1 MKSMPCPFAS
11 DWQHHSYICFWTFW
25 VRSLTMC
32 SHARRRP
39 LTCKAVEKQKR
50 VPNAIKN
57 SSRLVTGAAASQI
70 IHFLLAGLT
79 LAACSK
85 VLLIKSCGGLSH
97 GGWRS
102 RYHCN
107 RESAAQDGPNDFP
120 PLLASSVFGL
130 IKTWCTSNWIS
141 DHAAGIDEFSKNN
154 FVLKCVDP
162 YLKTSIY
169 GSVDNTK
176 R

>member
-1 MKSMPCPFAS
+1 
-11 DWQHHSYICFWTFW
+11 
-25 VRSLTMC
+25 MC

-70 IHFLLAGLT
+70 IHFLLAGLA

-85 VLLIKSCGGLSH
+85 ILLIKSCGGLSD

-102 RYHCN
+102 RHQGL
-107 RESAAQDGPNDFP
+107 ESRQHNMGRIADFL
-120 PLLASSVFGL
+120 PLSAFPVFDL
-130 IKTWCTSNWIS
+130 
-141 DHAAGIDEFSKNN
+141 
-154 FVLKCVDP
+154 
-162 YLKTSIY
+162 
-169 GSVDNTK
+169 
-176 R
+176 

>member
-1 MKSMPCPFAS
+1 MKSLPCQFAS
-11 DWQHHSYICFWTFW
+11 NLTASFLYCFWTFW

-70 IHFLLAGLT
+70 IHFLLAGLA

-102 RYHCN
+102 RYHCY
-107 RESAAQDGPNDFP
+107 RESAAQDGPNGQ
-120 PLLASSVFGL
+120 LSSSYSFFSFWL
-130 IKTWCTSNWIS
+130 IKHDVPQIKYQTMRQGLLNHTTL
-141 DHAAGIDEFSKNN
+141 F
-154 FVLKCVDP
+154 
-162 YLKTSIY
+162 
-169 GSVDNTK
+169 
-176 R
+176 

>member
-1 MKSMPCPFAS
+1 MKSMPCQFAS
-11 DWQHHSYICFWTFW
+11 NLTASFLYCFWTFW
-25 VRSLTMC
+25 VHSLTMC

-70 IHFLLAGLT
+70 IHFLLAGLA

-102 RYHCN
+102 RYHCY
-107 RESAAQDGPNDFP
+107 RESAAQDRPNSW
-120 PLLASSVFGL
+120 LSSSFGFFSFWL

-141 DHAAGIDEFSKNN
+141 DHVAYIDEFS
-154 FVLKCVDP
+154 
-162 YLKTSIY
+162 
-169 GSVDNTK
+169 
-176 R
+176 